1 MQFSCLQFT
10 VTAADVSDVMMMMM
24 IDRVE
29 SSDDSDPAAVR
40 LTFDMVKAEFAA
52 MEANANAVDSSKE

>member
-1 MQFSCLQFT
+1 MM
-10 VTAADVSDVMMMMM
+10 MMMMM

-29 SSDDSDPAAVR
+29 SSDDVDAAAVR